1 MVGVS
6 PSSSEAVALQV
17 SVVEVSTLALG
28 LMETLVTSG
37 AVLPTVT
44 ESESESVPPSSS
56 VAVAV
61 QLMLSAGELVDVESV
76 SEAPVPRLVP
86 SVALAQA

>member
-1 MVGVS
+1 MVAGV
-6 PSSSEAVALQV
+6 
-17 SVVEVSTLALG
+17 
-28 LMETLVTSG
+28 MVTEPTAGS
-37 AVLPTVT
+37 VLPTLTDVA
-44 ESESESVPPSSS
+44 SVSVPPSAS

-61 QLMLSAGELVDVESV
+61 QLMLSAGELVDAESV